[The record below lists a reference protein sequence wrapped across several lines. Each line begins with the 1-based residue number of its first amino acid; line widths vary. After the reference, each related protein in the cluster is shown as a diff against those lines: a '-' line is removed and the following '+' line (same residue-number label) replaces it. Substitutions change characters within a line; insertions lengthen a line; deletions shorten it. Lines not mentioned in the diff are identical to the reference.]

1 MSERERERERGGER
15 ERERERERSR
25 EREGEREKREREIK
39 GGGKFDVIFD
49 VHIITV
55 IILLSLMMMALPNL
69 TKSNYQGQPHKQH

>member
-1 MSERERERERGGER
+1 MRERA
-15 ERERERERSR
+15 
-25 EREGEREKREREIK
+25 GEREKEREIKGERGRERKEREREIK